1 MRPRSCRSAASL
13 VCLLLALAFAAVARA
28 QAPVGTAVGMVTHLS
43 GTLLVKRAGATRAL
57 SVKSEIQ
64 EGDTLMTQADTYARF
79 KFNDNGELVMRP
91 ESQLDVTRYSYKA
104 AEPQQDGVLLGL
116 VKGGMR
122 SVTGLLGQRSKDKFS
137 VQTNTA
143 TIGIRGTHFGALFC
157 QADCGGIQTPAGGPP
172 PDGLHVDVAQ
182 GAITLTN
189 PAGTQVVN
197 AGQFGYVRDNATP
210 PIIQPPAQ
218 GIQVTMP
225 PSISRNDTGG
235 RPAGAKSA
243 EPECVVQ

>member
-1 MRPRSCRSAASL
+1 MRARSWRSVVNLVFFVLASA
-13 VCLLLALAFAAVARA
+13 VAVPALA
-28 QAPVGTAVGMVTHLS
+28 QAGATVGMVTHLS

-64 EGDTLMTQADTYARF
+64 EGDTLMTQSDTYARF

-91 ESQLDVTRYSYKA
+91 ESQLDVTRYTYKA
-104 AEPQQDGVLLGL
+104 AEPQQDSVLLGL

-122 SVTGLLGQRSKDKFS
+122 SVTGLLGQRNKDKFN

-143 TIGIRGTHFGALFC
+143 TIGIRGTHFGALMC
-157 QADCGGIQTPAGGPP
+157 QADCAGIRTPGGTPP

-189 PAGTQVVN
+189 TGGSQVVN
-197 AGQFGYVRDNATP
+197 AGEFGYVRDNVSP
-210 PIIQPPAQ
+210 PVIQPPSQ

-225 PSISRNDTGG
+225 VSISRNDAAG
-235 RPAGAKSA
+235 RAGGAKASDA
-243 EPECVVQ
+243 DCVVQ